1 MLKSNPKKIIN
12 FLLLSQTLRRVYLI
26 TIDAL
31 IIPISIFYSLEA
43 NSDLKYF
50 HTLNFWLI
58 ATSIFIGLSIY
69 LFTGQ
74 YKGLSSYVNSRSFY
88 RIALRN
94 LVFIAILIFLGSLLK
109 LELPSFN
116 RLILLFFLLTAFGSA
131 IRVLLRDLLINFRG
145 FNDSKRIKVAI
156 YGAGEAGA
164 QLAASLRSDKRHTII
179 TFIDDNK
186 LLWGRELMGIL
197 ISSPSEL
204 DKLKKNIDQVLLA
217 IPSLN
222 RNRRIE
228 IIDQLQNNGL
238 SILQIPT
245 LDDLYSGKARID
257 SLRPIDIED
266 LLGRDQVP
274 PFKELLGPGIK
285 NANICI
291 TGGGG
296 SIGSELCRQI
306 LRLSPKKLIILEKS
320 EHSLYL
326 INQELKEKSDK
337 KIIIKPTL
345 GDASDFNFLNKLF
358 ADESVQIVFHAA
370 AYKHVP
376 LVEDNPISG
385 ISNNVLS
392 TSAIC
397 KASRINNLK
406 KVILISTDKA
416 VRPAN
421 IMGASKRL
429 AEIIVQAHASEVKKE
444 LNFAQNEKTIF
455 AMVRFGNVLDSSGS
469 VIPLF
474 KKQIKKGGPLTIT
487 HPEVIRYFMTINE
500 SVQLVIQAS
509 VFAIGGEVFL
519 LDMGQPVKIIDLA
532 KKMIKLSGLNLK
544 DSNNINGDIEL
555 VYTGLRPGEKLY
567 EELLIDK
574 EAKVTKHPLI
584 YCANESFIDP
594 KDLWPKLNKLETA
607 LTNHNQFEV
616 LKCLKEIIPEWNNK
630 R

>member
-1 MLKSNPKKIIN
+1 MFKSNPKKIIY

-31 IIPISIFYSLEA
+31 IILISIFYSLES
-43 NSDLKYF
+43 NSDLKYLD
-50 HTLNFWLI
+50 TLNFWLI
-58 ATSIFIGLSIY
+58 APSILIGLSIY

-88 RIALRN
+88 KIALRN
-94 LVFIAILIFLGSLLK
+94 LVFIVILIFIGSLLK

-204 DKLKKNIDQVLLA
+204 NKLKKNIDQVLLA

-222 RNRRIE
+222 RNRRIA
-228 IIDQLQNNGL
+228 IIDHLQNNGL

-326 INQELKEKSDK
+326 INQELKEISDK

-429 AEIIVQAHASEVKKE
+429 AEIIVQAHASEVEKE
-444 LNFAQNEKTIF
+444 LNISQNEKTIF

-487 HPEVIRYFMTINE
+487 HPEIIRYFMTINE

-509 VFAIGGEVFL
+509 VLAIGGEVFL

-594 KDLWPKLNKLETA
+594 NDLWPKLNKLETA
-607 LTNHNQFEV
+607 LKNHNQFEV
-616 LKCLKEIIPEWNNK
+616 LNCLKEIVPEWNNK
-630 R
+630 S